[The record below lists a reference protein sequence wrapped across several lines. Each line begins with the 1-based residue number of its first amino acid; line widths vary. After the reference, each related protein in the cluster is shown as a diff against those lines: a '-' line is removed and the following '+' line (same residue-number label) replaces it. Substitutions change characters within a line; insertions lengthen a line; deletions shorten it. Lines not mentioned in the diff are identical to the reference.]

1 MNRIPGLMVVAL
13 TLIAGAPLA
22 YSQTTDELIAQAVRP
37 LPEDLRAGATVYRY
51 DAQTGE
57 RIVLRAG
64 TNHVECVPDD
74 GEGFTRCESR
84 HMGPRRDLA
93 AKLEAQGVTG
103 EALQAALAEAEAD
116 GTIEPVPFGTIVYR
130 GYGEG
135 DRIQLLWV
143 VRLPN
148 AMSGDLAMSTASQR
162 DASIAGQGLP
172 WMMREGTPAAH
183 LMIPIN
189 ATELSNPG
197 GAATRASTKAIADP
211 IEQALLPLP
220 EDLKAGATVAR
231 YDAKTGKR
239 EVLRQG
245 SNSIECQPYDP
256 ETQFIRC
263 YHASRSAELELR
275 AQLASQGKTEEE
287 VQAAV
292 SAAMAAGTIE
302 ERPFGA
308 IDYRV
313 YQDDDRI
320 KYLWVLRLPNAT
332 SEQLG
337 MSTGSQ
343 RDNALAGQGLP
354 WMMREGTPAAHLM
367 IPINGTELSN

>member
-1 MNRIPGLMVVAL
+1 MRRSQGLMAAAL
-13 TLIAGAPLA
+13 ALLASAPLA
-22 YSQTTDELIAQAVRP
+22 YAQSADELIAKAVSP

-51 DAQTGE
+51 DPETGE
-57 RIVLRAG
+57 RIVLRQG

-84 HMGPRRDLA
+84 RTGPRRDLA
-93 AKLEAQGVTG
+93 AKLEAQGVAG

-116 GTIEPVPFGTIVYR
+116 GTIEPMPFGTIVYR
-130 GYGEG
+130 GYPED
-135 DRIQLLWV
+135 DRIRLLWV

-148 AMSGDLAMSTASQR
+148 AMSEDLAMSTASQR
-162 DASIAGQGLP
+162 VPSIAGQGLP
-172 WMMREGTPAAH
+172 WLMREGTPAAH

-197 GAATRASTKAIADP
+197 AATMRASTKTITDP

-220 EDLKAGATVAR
+220 EDLRAGATVAR

-245 SNSIECQPYDP
+245 ANAIECQPYDP
-256 ETQFIRC
+256 DTQFIRC
-263 YHASRSAELELR
+263 YHASRAAELELR
-275 AQLASQGKTEEE
+275 AQLASQGRTDEEI
-287 VQAAV
+287 QAAV
-292 SAAMAAGTIE
+292 DAAIAAGTVP

-308 IDYRV
+308 IDYRL

-332 SEQLG
+332 SEELG
-337 MSTGSQ
+337 MPTGSQ
-343 RDNALAGQGLP
+343 RDNALAGHGLP

>member
-1 MNRIPGLMVVAL
+1 MVAILAL
-13 TLIAGAPLA
+13 AAGAPLA
-22 YSQTTDELIAQAVRP
+22 GAQSADELIAKAVAP
-37 LPEDLRAGATVYRY
+37 LPEDLRPGATVYRY
-51 DAQTGE
+51 AAETGE
-57 RIVLRAG
+57 RIVLRQG

-74 GEGFTRCESR
+74 GEGFMRCESKR
-84 HMGPRRDLA
+84 MGPRRDLA
-93 AKLEAQGVTG
+93 ATLEAQGVTG

-116 GTIEPVPFGTIVYR
+116 GTIGPMPFGTIVYR
-130 GYGEG
+130 GYPEG

-148 AMSGDLAMSTASQR
+148 ATPADLAMSTASQR
-162 DASIAGQGLP
+162 DASIAGRGLP

-189 ATELSNPG
+189 GTELSNPG
-197 GAATRASTKAIADP
+197 GAAMRASTKTVTDP

-245 SNSIECQPYDP
+245 TSTIECQPYDP

-263 YHASRSAELELR
+263 YHASRVAELELR
-275 AQLASQGKTEEE
+275 AQLASQGRTDEEIE
-287 VQAAV
+287 AAV
-292 SAAMAAGTIE
+292 DAAMAAGTLP

-308 IDYRV
+308 IDYRL

-332 SEQLG
+332 SEELG
-337 MSTGSQ
+337 MPTGSQ
-343 RDNALAGQGLP
+343 RDNALAGHGLP

-367 IPINGTELSN
+367 IPINSTEFSN